1 MSNFPCTG
9 MYGGRL
15 YIRSDCKKILL
26 PKQVIARPASR
37 KDMNMV
43 RDYLHTF
50 CELFGGD
57 CGELLRQPFTVITP
71 NSSNPYKQLY
81 VTN

>member
-1 MSNFPCTG
+1 
-9 MYGGRL
+9 
-15 YIRSDCKKILL
+15 
-26 PKQVIARPASR
+26 
-37 KDMNMV
+37 MNMV